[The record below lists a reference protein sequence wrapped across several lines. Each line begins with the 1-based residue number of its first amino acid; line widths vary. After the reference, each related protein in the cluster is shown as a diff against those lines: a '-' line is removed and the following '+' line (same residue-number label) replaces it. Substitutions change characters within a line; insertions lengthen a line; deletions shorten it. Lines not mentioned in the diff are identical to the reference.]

1 MNLWIYQLCSVWPC
15 GLLFRPALIF
25 RKVWKANSLTI
36 ECIQY
41 NTTPS
46 NSVRHLLCQGKN
58 STSQCYDVLCSLSID
73 CKVRRP
79 TVLLN
84 VCLTLCLC
92 LPSCL
97 SAEAST
103 HLNSL
108 AIQQVT
114 INLDSNWAVAAQDF
128 FRHGKSAESLEL
140 LKTVLQAQPSP
151 TEPRVSKAWAT
162 WACGKIY
169 KNQARNHSHRS
180 CPCKPNKL
188 WVGLTLP
195 SRIMPRCVYA
205 LSIWPYSP
213 SQNCIAASFFTLR
226 QNTPQSGCDRVASPQ
241 NTEEKWIMKECMSE
255 CIQFDR
261 WWALLSN
268 PKWFIF
274 QAATTHWL
282 KIPPQQIQS
291 VKLTPDY
298 TELRSFCFC
307 SSSWHFMLTN

>member
-25 RKVWKANSLTI
+25 RKVWKANSLNI

-41 NTTPS
+41 NITPS

-140 LKTVLQAQPSP
+140 LKRFCRLSP
-151 TEPRVSKAWAT
+151 PPLSLEWARHGRHEHLVKYAKIKQEIIPIDLALANPTSCGWAWLYPAE
-162 WACGKIY
+162 
-169 KNQARNHSHRS
+169 S
-180 CPCKPNKL
+180 CP
-188 WVGLTLP
+188 G
-195 SRIMPRCVYA
+195 VYMHY
-205 LSIWPYSP
+205 LYGH
-213 SQNCIAASFFTLR
+213 IAHPETA
-226 QNTPQSGCDRVASPQ
+226 
-241 NTEEKWIMKECMSE
+241 
-255 CIQFDR
+255 
-261 WWALLSN
+261 
-268 PKWFIF
+268 
-274 QAATTHWL
+274 
-282 KIPPQQIQS
+282 
-291 VKLTPDY
+291 
-298 TELRSFCFC
+298 
-307 SSSWHFMLTN
+307 